1 MSLATLA
8 KRGVAPM
15 RLDPQYQSDGT
26 EGSNTPPVDD
36 DRFDMLTKYIPTETV
51 TLYIAAMAIKDQLAS
66 LRLGITPISIYVAGA
81 VLTPLILFLI
91 AYGKARASGGIF
103 SAISL
108 AWPASAAVIA
118 YLVWALA
125 IPGLIDNP
133 AIMVV
138 AGFGAVLVS
147 TFLALFEPVF
157 GPR

>member
-8 KRGVAPM
+8 KRGVTPA
-15 RLDPQYQSDGT
+15 RADQGYSSDAT
-26 EGSNTPPVDD
+26 EGGTPPPADD

-51 TLYIAAMAIKDQLAS
+51 TLYIAAMAIKVQLAD
-66 LRLGITPISIYVAGA
+66 LHLGITPCSIYVAGA
-81 VLTPLILFLI
+81 VLTPAILFLI
-91 AYGKARASGGIF
+91 AFGKARGSGGLF

-157 GPR
+157 GPK

>member
-8 KRGVAPM
+8 KRGVAPI
-15 RLDPQYQSDGT
+15 RLDPGFAADGADGG
-26 EGSNTPPVDD
+26 GSQQTDD

-51 TLYIAAMAIKDQLAS
+51 TLYIAAMAIKDQLAG
-66 LRLGITPISIYVAGA
+66 LHLGITPISIYAAGA
-81 VLTPLILFLI
+81 ILTPLILFLI
-91 AYGKARASGGIF
+91 AYGKARAGGGAF
-103 SAISL
+103 SAVTL
-108 AWPASAAVIA
+108 VWPASAAVIA

-157 GPR
+157 GPK